1 MSDALFENLFAALD
15 ASPDHHDLRL
25 HVARLLE
32 EHGRDDE
39 AAEQAS
45 LVLRARPD
53 DTAALELLVRCTTG
67 AAPAVAPAVA
77 ADQPAKA
84 RSGEF
89 DWSRAEQQL
98 DNDMPPPFVE
108 KPVKVGGEAMP
119 AVDVEDTTVT
129 LDDVG
134 GLETVKRRLHEAFLD
149 PLRNPEIARAF
160 GASLRG
166 GLLLYGPPG
175 CGKTFIARAVAGE
188 LGLRFLTASIAD
200 VMGEHFGQTEKN
212 LQKLFAS
219 AREYAPIV
227 MFLDEIDALG
237 ARRSS
242 IGTGWSGMRAIV
254 NQLLLELDSVKDD
267 NDGLFLLAASNQ
279 PWEVDPALL
288 RPGRL
293 DRLVLVLPPD
303 APARETILRDL
314 FLKRPIAG
322 IDLGSIVARTEDFSG
337 ADLAHLVDTAAQ
349 KALNRSLAQGEIQP
363 LQMHDVEDALA
374 EIKPSTLSWFHTAR
388 NVVEFANKD
397 GRYDDLAD
405 ELKRRHIL

>member
-15 ASPDHHDLRL
+15 ASPDQHDLRL
-25 HVARLLE
+25 QVARLLE
-32 EHGRDDE
+32 EHGRRAE
-39 AAEQAS
+39 AAEHAS

-53 DTAALELLVRCTTG
+53 DAAALELLVRCTTDTAAA
-67 AAPAVAPAVA
+67 AAPSSAE
-77 ADQPAKA
+77 QPAAA

-98 DNDMPPPFVE
+98 GNDLPPPFVE
-108 KPVKVGGEAMP
+108 EPVKVGGEGTP
-119 AVDVEDTTVT
+119 TVDVEDAAVT

-134 GLETVKRRLHEAFLD
+134 GLESVKRRLHEAFLD
-149 PLRNPEIARAF
+149 PLRNPEIAQAF

-219 AREYAPIV
+219 ARSYAPIV

-267 NDGLFLLAASNQ
+267 NEGLFLLAASNQ

-303 APARETILRDL
+303 GPARETILRGL

-322 IDLGSIVARTEDFSG
+322 IDLASIVARTEDFSG

-374 EIKPSTLSWFHTAR
+374 EIKPSTLSWFHGAR

>member
-1 MSDALFENLFAALD
+1 MNDALFENLFAALD
-15 ASPDHHDLRL
+15 ASPENHDLRL

-32 EHGRDDE
+32 ERGRRAE

-45 LVLRARPD
+45 VVLRFRPD
-53 DTAALELLVRCTTG
+53 DDGALELLVRCTSDAS
-67 AAPAVAPAVA
+67 AAPAPTAEQAAAP
-77 ADQPAKA
+77 

-89 DWSRAEQQL
+89 DWSRAEQEL
-98 DNDMPPPFVE
+98 GNDVPPPFVE
-108 KPVKVGGEAMP
+108 EPVKIGGEGGP
-119 AVDVEDTTVT
+119 AIDVEEATVT

-134 GLETVKRRLHEAFLD
+134 GLEPVKRRLHEAFLD
-149 PLRNPEIARAF
+149 PLRNPEIAQAF

-200 VMGEHFGQTEKN
+200 VMGEYFGQTEKN

-219 AREYAPIV
+219 ARDHAPIV

-254 NQLLLELDSVKDD
+254 NQLLLELDSVNDN

-303 APARETILRDL
+303 APAREKILRDL
-314 FLKRPIAG
+314 FVKRPIAG
-322 IDLGSIVARTEDFSG
+322 IEIASIVARTEDFSG
-337 ADLAHLVDTAAQ
+337 ADLTHLVDTAAQ
-349 KALNRSLAQGEIQP
+349 KALTRSLAHGEVQP
-363 LQMHDVEDALA
+363 LQMQDVEEALA
-374 EIKPSTLSWFHTAR
+374 EIKPSTLTWFHTAS

-397 GRYDDLAD
+397 GRYNALAD
-405 ELKRRHIL
+405 ELMRRRIL